1 MCGLRHFSQWKGLKD
16 HLLSALRGAPP
27 CTPANRC
34 SETQSQ
40 RIRPCLFVERTKLR
54 NFCPILRTVWILDLR
69 AHEDKVSHTPSS
81 QNAHGHATAEACKR
95 AGVPLIK
102 GQPCPCCRKTVH
114 DKNGHA
120 AQCAVLFQILFYDLV
135 HGLKHT
141 NKHLLDAHFR
151 VVPRPEVPTHGRLN
165 LNASTAA
172 SQAPSGDTGGTCYT
186 NHAPFFIRLT
196 TAM

>member
-1 MCGLRHFSQWKGLKD
+1 MRLAYGISRSGRVSRTISCQAPARSRINSADWNFRRKIRR
-16 HLLSALRGAPP
+16 ALRGAPP

-120 AQCAVLFQILFYDLV
+120 AQCAVLFQILFYHLL
-135 HGLKHT
+135 HGLKRT
-141 NKHLLDAHFR
+141 NKHLRGPAT
-151 VVPRPEVPTHGRLN
+151 PTT
-165 LNASTAA
+165 S
-172 SQAPSGDTGGTCYT
+172 PS
-186 NHAPFFIRLT
+186 
-196 TAM
+196 

>member
-1 MCGLRHFSQWKGLKD
+1 MSALRSDFETPLAGPPNPRRESAPGHRRQVCAYNLSSGTCSFRTATMCGLRHFSQWKGLKD

-69 AHEDKVSHTPSS
+69 SHEDKVSHTPSS

-114 DKNGHA
+114 DKTDTLHNVR
-120 AQCAVLFQILFYDLV
+120 CCSKSF
-135 HGLKHT
+135 
-141 NKHLLDAHFR
+141 
-151 VVPRPEVPTHGRLN
+151 
-165 LNASTAA
+165 ST
-172 SQAPSGDTGGTCYT
+172 TLC
-186 NHAPFFIRLT
+186 
-196 TAM
+196 TA